1 MKERNEE
8 TEEVVEYILIGVV
21 LKILEISYTGTVGL
35 DEICLIVKS

>member
-21 LKILEISYTGTVGL
+21 LKILENCYTGTVGL